1 MDRAEARAVASMC
14 ISPYGQSVLTPGCLE
29 LGRQRCHQ
37 SLEEQ
42 AAQAA
47 GSVSAKEERELG
59 GDHRPVRASWV
70 GLTGIKINLKMPRIN
85 SRRSGLKM
93 MTLGLE
99 ISHPYSFPNMGTWSS
114 GEPAITKVNICVI
127 FAKVTVLLVS
137 HMLKPGHAFCP

>member
-1 MDRAEARAVASMC
+1 MDRAEAQAVASMC

-42 AAQAA
+42 DAQAA

-59 GDHRPVRASWV
+59 GDYRPVRASWV

-85 SRRSGLKM
+85 SRSGLKM

-99 ISHPYSFPNMGTWSS
+99 IFSSLLLPQYGHLAIWGTSHN
-114 GEPAITKVNICVI
+114 
-127 FAKVTVLLVS
+127 
-137 HMLKPGHAFCP
+137 